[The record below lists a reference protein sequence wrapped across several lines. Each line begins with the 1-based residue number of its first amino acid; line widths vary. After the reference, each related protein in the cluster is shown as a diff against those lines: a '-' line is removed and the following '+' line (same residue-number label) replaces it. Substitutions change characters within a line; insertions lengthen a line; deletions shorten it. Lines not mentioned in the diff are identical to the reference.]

1 MVRQSE
7 SQQGKNTAS
16 AQEKVKNIQ
25 QRLTN
30 LKSKATKT
38 KYKNISTF
46 EDYGGISNIEE
57 EPQSLDYSLPTT
69 SANVSTSRA
78 RSETPG
84 SEKITLLR
92 KQMEENRVKMAE
104 RESQKRDIEE
114 MVTQLKSKFESS
126 QISLEKSAE
135 LGRSMGDLSII
146 QPMSFPHNRSVTDV
160 SYHAPSSF
168 NLEGERIKYL
178 ENRIRELETSASNKT
193 NLTESEQVKL
203 LENKILDLEE
213 NVKEKESIIQ
223 ARTKAVSLLSEN
235 LTKKKKDVVDSLE
248 ETKQEMFKMQET
260 FLETEINY
268 KDEVDRLNSVI
279 QNLEECNEILEK
291 SRYDLTIENSDLKTK
306 LEDVQDYSTK
316 ISELNKLNENL
327 QKRIST
333 LESQRYDFI
342 TEEESSEAK
351 SASLDEVN
359 TTSSDNLSFKL
370 EALEALLAEQKI
382 EHENYKMETEELVEK
397 LQEKTIELNVLNA
410 NFNVLQ
416 DKYNSLAP
424 KSLFPT
430 SFNDE
435 QSQAELAKL
444 KQQLDDSNKSAIKTK
459 LKMKQLQKQID
470 AFKKTSDANGQ
481 VAKLTEENQALN
493 QRIVELEEEKG
504 NYQLQ
509 LVDTENVSESELEKR
524 IKVNITIVN
533 RIFRINNNISFRIWK
548 QHVRI
553 KHQLFNY
560 WKNRKLI

>member
-57 EPQSLDYSLPTT
+57 EPQSMDYSLPTT
-69 SANVSTSRA
+69 SANVSSTSRA

-146 QPMSFPHNRSVTDV
+146 QPMSFSHNRSVTDV

-178 ENRIRELETSASNKT
+178 ENRIRELETTASNKT

-306 LEDVQDYSTK
+306 LEDVQDYSAK

-327 QKRIST
+327 QKRISN

-342 TEEESSEAK
+342 TEEELSEAK

-359 TTSSDNLSFKL
+359 TASSDNLSSKL
-370 EALEALLAEQKI
+370 EALEALMAQQKL
-382 EHENYKMETEELVEK
+382 EHETYKKETEEIVEK

-424 KSLFPT
+424 KSLFPKT
-430 SFNDE
+430 SNDD
-435 QSQAELAKL
+435 QSLAEHSKL

-459 LKMKQLQKQID
+459 LKLKQLQKQVD
-470 AFKKTSDANGQ
+470 AFKKTSDVNGE

-509 LVDTENVSESELEKR
+509 LVDTEHVSESELEKR
-524 IKVNITIVN
+524 IKVIVMFLKDQN
-533 RIFRINNNISFRIWK
+533 C
-548 QHVRI
+548 
-553 KHQLFNY
+553 
-560 WKNRKLI
+560 LIYSHFLLGFGSNLSKSNVSNTVTGRTKD